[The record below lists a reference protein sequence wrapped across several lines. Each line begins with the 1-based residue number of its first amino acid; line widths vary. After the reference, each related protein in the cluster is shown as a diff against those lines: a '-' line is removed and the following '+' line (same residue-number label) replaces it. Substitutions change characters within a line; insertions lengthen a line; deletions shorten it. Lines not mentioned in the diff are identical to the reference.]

1 MKTVF
6 KYKLSLATQPENQ
19 LVYFI
24 AEGKTEGEMRNSI
37 NSFIHENEKT
47 FKNWGARID
56 NDRPVKLKEN
66 EFMVEGIKKY
76 NVR

>member
-6 KYKLSLATQPENQ
+6 AYKLSLATHPENQ
-19 LVYFI
+19 LVYFV

-47 FKNWGARID
+47 FKTWGARIGSD
-56 NDRPVKLKEN
+56 KPVRLEEN
-66 EFMVEGIKKY
+66 ELMVGGIKKF
-76 NVR
+76 NVK